1 MSRPIW
7 KGSINF
13 GMVSIPVALHPGE
26 SEDEL
31 QFDLLDRR
39 DHSPIGYRK
48 VNKTTGQEVPR
59 EEIVRGFRLE
69 ENRYVIV
76 EDSDLK
82 RVSADRLQT
91 IRIHSFVS
99 PEEIRP
105 VYYERPYYL

>member
-1 MSRPIW
+1 
-7 KGSINF
+7 
-13 GMVSIPVALHPGE
+13 
-26 SEDEL
+26 
-31 QFDLLDRR
+31 LDRR

-105 VYYERPYYL
+105 VYYERPYYLESIERAQKGYALLREALASTHRVG